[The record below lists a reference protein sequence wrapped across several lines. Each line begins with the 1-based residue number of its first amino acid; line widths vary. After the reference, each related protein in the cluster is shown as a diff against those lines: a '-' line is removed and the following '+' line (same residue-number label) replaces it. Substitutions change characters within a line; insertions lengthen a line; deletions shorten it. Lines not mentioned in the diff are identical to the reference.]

1 MGVPGADIP
10 TCVAVTGAGKLAH
23 TPAVTLRSGKMRFRK
38 LGNTGLIVSEM
49 CLGAMTFG
57 SGEGMWATVAGVS
70 QESVTD
76 LIKTA
81 FDRGINFIDTADF
94 YSNGRSEEVTGQAL
108 KKLGVARD
116 SYVLATKVLLRMGA
130 GHNQIGLSRYHIMQ
144 GVDQSLKRL
153 QLDHID
159 LYQIHGRD
167 PFTPLEETLVA
178 LDDCVRAGKVRYIGL
193 CNLSAW
199 EVMKSL
205 WISDKKNLARFE
217 SLQMYYSVAGRDI
230 EREIVPLAK
239 DQNLAIMPWSPL
251 AGGFLSGKYSR
262 ENEKPDGARRA
273 KLDFPPVERERLWRV
288 LDVMRPIAADNLV
301 SVAQVALAW
310 LLAQPHVTSVIIGA
324 KNQEQLLDNVAATGL
339 TLSPDQIQA
348 ITDASA
354 LPSEYPQW
362 MLTRQSTDRLG
373 QVTGES

>member
-1 MGVPGADIP
+1 
-10 TCVAVTGAGKLAH
+10 
-23 TPAVTLRSGKMRFRK
+23 MRYRK

-57 SGEGMWATVAGVS
+57 SGEGMWATMAGVN

-94 YSNGRSEEVTGQAL
+94 YSNGRSEVVTGHAL
-108 KKLGVARD
+108 KLLGQPRD

-130 GHNQIGLSRYHIMQ
+130 GHNQIGLSRYHIMENIEA
-144 GVDQSLKRL
+144 SLKRL
-153 QLDHID
+153 QVDHID

-167 PFTPLEETLVA
+167 PFTPLEETLDA

-205 WISDKKNLARFE
+205 WICDKKNLARFE

-230 EREIVPLAK
+230 ERELVPLAN
-239 DQNLAIMPWSPL
+239 DQKLAILPWSPL

-273 KLDFPPVERERLWRV
+273 TLDFPPVERERLWRV
-288 LDVMRPIAADNLV
+288 LDVMRPIAADHLV

-324 KNQEQLLDNVAATGL
+324 KNQEQLLDNIAATDL
-339 TLSPDQIQA
+339 TLAPEQIQA
-348 ITDASA
+348 ISDASA
-354 LPSEYPQW
+354 LPGEYPQW
-362 MLTRQSTDRLG
+362 MLSRQSADRIG
-373 QVTGES
+373 QVSGNT

>member
-1 MGVPGADIP
+1 
-10 TCVAVTGAGKLAH
+10 
-23 TPAVTLRSGKMRFRK
+23 MRYRK

-70 QESVTD
+70 QDHTTD
-76 LIKTA
+76 LIKSA

-94 YSNGRSEEVTGQAL
+94 YSNGRSEVVTGNAL
-108 KKLGVARD
+108 KLLGQARD
-116 SYVLATKVLLRMGA
+116 SYVLATKVLLRMGP

-144 GVDQSLKRL
+144 NVDASLKRL

-167 PFTPLEETLVA
+167 PFTPLEETLDA

-205 WISDKKNLARFE
+205 WICDRKNLARFE

-230 EREIVPLAK
+230 ERELVPLAN
-239 DQNLAIMPWSPL
+239 DQKLAILPWSPL
-251 AGGFLSGKYSR
+251 AGGLLSGKFSR
-262 ENEKPDGARRA
+262 EGGPEGARRA
-273 KLDFPPVERERLWRV
+273 TLDFPPVDRERLWKI
-288 LDVMRPIAADNLV
+288 LDVMRPIAADHLV

-324 KNQEQLLDNVAATGL
+324 KNQEQLLDNISATEL
-339 TLSPDQIQA
+339 RLSPEQIQA
-348 ITDASA
+348 VSEASA
-354 LPSEYPQW
+354 LPGEYPQW
-362 MLTRQSTDRLG
+362 MLARQSVDRLG
-373 QVTGES
+373 QVQGSG

>member
-1 MGVPGADIP
+1 MQ
-10 TCVAVTGAGKLAH
+10 
-23 TPAVTLRSGKMRFRK
+23 MRYRK

-70 QESVTD
+70 QEGVTD
-76 LIKTA
+76 LIRTA

-94 YSNGRSEEVTGQAL
+94 YSNGRSEVVTGNAL
-108 KKLGVARD
+108 KELDLPRD
-116 SYVLATKVLLRMGA
+116 SYVLATKVLLRMGP
-130 GHNQIGLSRYHIMQ
+130 GHNQIGLSRAHIMQ
-144 GVDQSLKRL
+144 GVDASLKRL
-153 QLDHID
+153 QQDHID

-167 PFTPLEETLVA
+167 PFTPLEETLDA
-178 LDDCVRAGKVRYIGL
+178 LDDCVRAGKVRYLGL

-199 EVMKSL
+199 EIMKSQ
-205 WISDKKNLARFE
+205 WIADKKNLARFE

-239 DQNLAIMPWSPL
+239 DQNLAILPWSPL

-262 ENEKPDGARRA
+262 ENEKPTGARRA
-273 KLDFPPVERERLWRV
+273 TLDFPPVERERLWRV

-310 LLAQPHVTSVIIGA
+310 LLAQAQVTSVIIGA
-324 KNQEQLLDNVAATGL
+324 KNQEQLLDNIGATDL
-339 TLSPDQIQA
+339 ELSPEQIQA
-348 ITDASA
+348 ITEASA

-362 MLTRQSTDRLG
+362 MLTRQSGDRLG
-373 QVTGES
+373 QVLGTS

>member
-1 MGVPGADIP
+1 MQY
-10 TCVAVTGAGKLAH
+10 
-23 TPAVTLRSGKMRFRK
+23 RK

-70 QESVTD
+70 RDGVTD
-76 LIKTA
+76 LIRTA

-94 YSNGRSEEVTGQAL
+94 YSNGASEVVTGEAL
-108 KKLGVARD
+108 KKLGLARD

-144 GVDQSLKRL
+144 NIDASLKRL
-153 QLDHID
+153 QVDHID

-167 PFTPLEETLVA
+167 PFTPLEETLDA
-178 LDDCVRAGKVRYIGL
+178 LDDCVRAGKVRYLGL

-199 EVMKSL
+199 EVTKSL
-205 WISDKKNLARFE
+205 WISDRRNLARFE

-230 EREIVPLAK
+230 ERELVPLAN
-239 DQNLAIMPWSPL
+239 DQKLAILPWSPL
-251 AGGFLSGKYSR
+251 AGGLLSGKFSR
-262 ENEKPDGARRA
+262 ENEKPEGARRA
-273 KLDFPPVERERLWRV
+273 TLDFPPVDRERVWRV
-288 LDVMRPIAADNLV
+288 LDVMRPIAAQHRV

-324 KNQEQLLDNVAATGL
+324 KNSQQLLDNIAATGL
-339 TLSPDQIQA
+339 RLAPEELKNISE
-348 ITDASA
+348 ASA
-354 LPSEYPQW
+354 LPGEYPQW
-362 MLTRQSTDRLG
+362 MLTRQSADRLG
-373 QVTGES
+373 QVLGTG

>member
-1 MGVPGADIP
+1 
-10 TCVAVTGAGKLAH
+10 
-23 TPAVTLRSGKMRFRK
+23 MRYRK

-57 SGEGMWATVAGVS
+57 TGEGMWATVGSVS
-70 QESVTD
+70 QDGVTE

-94 YSNGRSEEVTGQAL
+94 YSNGRSEELTGHSL
-108 KKLGVARD
+108 KKLGLARD
-116 SYVLATKVLLRMGA
+116 AYVLATKVLLRMGP
-130 GHNQIGLSRYHIMQ
+130 GHNQIGLSRFHIMQ

-153 QLDHID
+153 QADHID

-167 PFTPLEETLVA
+167 PFTPLEETLDA

-199 EVMKSL
+199 EVTKSL

-217 SLQMYYSVAGRDI
+217 SLQMYYSAVSRDI
-230 EREIVPLAK
+230 ERELVPLAR
-239 DQNLAIMPWSPL
+239 DQNLAILPWSPL
-251 AGGFLSGKYSR
+251 SGGLLSGKFSR

-273 KLDFPPVERERLWRV
+273 TFDFPPVEKERLWRL
-288 LDVMRPIAADNLV
+288 LDVMRPIAKARGV

-324 KNQEQLLDNVAATGL
+324 KNKDQLLDNIGATAL
-339 TLSPDQIQA
+339 TLGAEDLKA
-348 ITDASA
+348 ISAASE
-354 LPSEYPQW
+354 LPGEYPQW
-362 MLTRQSTDRLG
+362 MITRQSGDRIG
-373 QVTGES
+373 QVLGTS

>member
-1 MGVPGADIP
+1 
-10 TCVAVTGAGKLAH
+10 
-23 TPAVTLRSGKMRFRK
+23 MRYRK

-57 SGEGMWATVAGVS
+57 SGEGMWATVAGVA
-70 QESVTD
+70 QDDATNLV
-76 LIKTA
+76 KAA

-94 YSNGRSEEVTGQAL
+94 YSNGRSEVVTGNAL
-108 KKLGVARD
+108 KTLGLARD
-116 SYVLATKVLLRMGA
+116 AYVLATKVLLRMGA

-144 GVDQSLKRL
+144 NIEASLKRL
-153 QLDHID
+153 QVDHID

-167 PFTPLEETLVA
+167 PFTPLEETLDA
-178 LDDCVRAGKVRYIGL
+178 LDDCVRAGKVRYTGL

-199 EVMKSL
+199 EITKSL

-217 SLQMYYSVAGRDI
+217 SLQMYYSVVGRDI

-273 KLDFPPVERERLWRV
+273 TLDFPPVDRERLWRV
-288 LDVMRPIAADNLV
+288 LDVMRPIAADRRV
-301 SVAQVALAW
+301 SVAQVALGW

-324 KNQEQLLDNVAATGL
+324 KNEQQLLDNVAATEL
-339 TLSPDQIQA
+339 QLSVEQLKA
-348 ITDASA
+348 ITEASA

-373 QVTGES
+373 QVNGPA